1 MNARVPALLTV
12 LSGSFKTQPLAFAA
26 LLDEAEQRGTTVDLA
41 EVDVIQA
48 AAEVRLAHYFRP
60 AIVARIERLRSDDNT
75 VMVLRPCELAAAR
88 DFPRKA
94 GRVRML
100 GRFAGEIIEPFG
112 SADL

>member
-12 LSGSFKTQPLAFAA
+12 LSGTFKTPPLAFAA
-26 LLDEAEQRGTTVDLA
+26 LLDEAERRGA
-41 EVDVIQA
+41 IQA

-60 AIVARIERLRSDDNT
+60 AIVARIERLRSEDNT

-88 DFPRKA
+88 DFPRDE

-112 SADL
+112 SAEL